1 MDNNSVKSKKVRVIE
16 RVGIFLGTLL
26 ILFLVCKFA
35 FFFMPF
41 LIAAI
46 IAIAIE
52 PVIKFC
58 MNKLKMSRRVSSFI
72 IITLTIVIL
81 GAALIGG
88 ITELISELLKLSSNI
103 APAITKATEFVSV
116 LTDKITTDYAADIS
130 PQVINAIEKS
140 VIDFIGNI
148 GTYVGE
154 IASQSLKVLLSIPTV
169 AINII
174 ITILALV
181 FLTKDRIYIIDML
194 EHQFPKS
201 WIKNASKVLK
211 EVFSSIGGYI
221 KVYLKIIVITFAE
234 LFLAFNIFNAIGFN
248 VPYPFALAIIIS
260 LVDILPVLGVGTVL
274 NPWAIWMLIEGNYGF
289 ALAIFITYIIIFIVR
304 QFIEPKLVSNQF
316 GIHPIIT
323 LMAMYAGYKLI
334 GGVFGLIVGPIA
346 LMALRC
352 IFSKQLERGLFKDL
366 FDEK

>member
-1 MDNNSVKSKKVRVIE
+1 MEENMSKSKRARIIG
-16 RVGIFLGTLL
+16 RVGIFIGTLL
-26 ILFLVCKFA
+26 LLFLLCKFA

-81 GAALIGG
+81 GFVVVWGT
-88 ITELISELLKLSSNI
+88 TELISELLKLTSNI
-103 APAITKATEFVSV
+103 APAITKATDFVNV
-116 LTDKITTDYAADIS
+116 LTDKITVEYADIS
-130 PQVINAIEKS
+130 PQVINAVEKS
-140 VIDFIGNI
+140 VVDFIGNF
-148 GTYVGE
+148 GTYIGE
-154 IASQSLKVLLSIPTV
+154 VASQSLKMLLSIPTI

-174 ITILALV
+174 ITILALI
-181 FLTKDRIYIIDML
+181 FFTKDRIYVIDLL
-194 EHQFPKS
+194 EHHFPKA
-201 WIKNASKVLK
+201 WIKNTTKVLN
-211 EVFSSIGGYI
+211 EIFASIGGYI
-221 KVYLKIIVITFAE
+221 KVYLKIIVITFTE
-234 LFLAFNIFNAIGFN
+234 LFLAFNIFNWIGFD
-248 VPYPFALAIIIS
+248 VPYPFGLALVIA
-260 LVDILPVLGVGTVL
+260 LLDILPVLGVGTVL
-274 NPWAIWMLIEGNYGF
+274 NPWAVWMLIEGNYGF
-289 ALAIFITYIIIFIVR
+289 AAAIFITYVIIFCVR

-334 GGVFGLIVGPIA
+334 GGVFGLIAGPIA

-352 IFSKQLERGLFKDL
+352 IFAKQIERGLFKDL